1 MSESDYDSDQK
12 NADAPEGEFGFD
24 YDSNDVLYHYGDGFA
39 TGSDGKQYM
48 EAGGG
53 HVVDMETNQ
62 VHYAPS
68 GSNAESGGGNLAG
81 FYVVALIACVILFFV
96 SVKLLFDPDVDHTL
110 RWTIDVVVSVLG
122 AVYFF
127 NRLRQK

>member
-1 MSESDYDSDQK
+1 MSEFDYDFDHDDS
-12 NADAPEGEFGFD
+12 EESSGEYGFD
-24 YDSNDVLYHYGDGFA
+24 YDSDDVLYHYGDGFA

-48 EAGGG
+48 EIGGG
-53 HVVDMETNQ
+53 HVVDMENNQ

-68 GSNAESGGGNLAG
+68 GSNTGSSGGNLAG
-81 FYVVALIACVILFFV
+81 FYMVALIACVILFFV

-110 RWTIDVVVSVLG
+110 RWTIDAVVSVFG

-127 NRLRQK
+127 SKLRQ

>member
-1 MSESDYDSDQK
+1 MSEFDYDSDRK

-24 YDSNDVLYHYGDGFA
+24 CDSNDVLYHYGDGFA
-39 TGSDGKQYM
+39 TGS
-48 EAGGG
+48 GGG
-53 HVVDMETNQ
+53 HVADMENNQ

-68 GSNAESGGGNLAG
+68 GSNTGSSGGNLAG

-96 SVKLLFDPDVDHTL
+96 SVKLLFDPEVDHTL
-110 RWTIDVVVSVLG
+110 RWTIDLVVSVLG

-127 NRLRQK
+127 NKLRQ

>member
-1 MSESDYDSDQK
+1 MSEFDHDSDQRS
-12 NADAPEGEFGFD
+12 ADAPEGEFGFD

-53 HVVDMETNQ
+53 HVVDLETSQ

-68 GSNAESGGGNLAG
+68 GGNTGSGGGNLAG
-81 FYVVALIACVILFFV
+81 FYLAALIACVILFFV
-96 SVKLLFDPDVDHTL
+96 SVKLLFDPGVDHTL

-127 NRLRQK
+127 NKLRQK

>member
-48 EAGGG
+48 EVGGG
-53 HVVDMETNQ
+53 HVADMETNQ

-68 GSNAESGGGNLAG
+68 GSNTGSSGGNLAG
-81 FYVVALIACVILFFV
+81 FYLAALIACVILFFV
-96 SVKLLFDPDVDHTL
+96 SVKLLFDPEVDHTL

-127 NRLRQK
+127 NKLRQK

>member
-1 MSESDYDSDQK
+1 MSESDYDSDRK

-68 GSNAESGGGNLAG
+68 GGNTGSSGGNLAG
-81 FYVVALIACVILFFV
+81 FYLAALIACVILFFV
-96 SVKLLFDPDVDHTL
+96 SVKLLFDPEVDHTL
-110 RWTIDVVVSVLG
+110 RWTIDLVVSVLG

-127 NRLRQK
+127 NKLRQ